1 MDMVALSWARM
12 GWARFL
18 QGDSLV
24 GSQFLD
30 AAGQLSQSGT
40 VANRLARVYEKTGA
54 RDRARHMYALAA
66 AAGGSE
72 SQSSRQ
78 QVMRLNSAGA
88 DKELSQATA
97 ELEKMRTIALPKLA
111 SDTASA
117 RFIFLFDNS
126 TSPDRVQFLDG
137 DDTLR
142 DAAEKFQGMDFPV
155 KFPDVSSIKIIR
167 VGTVSC
173 RNSGCKLEM
182 QLLKSVQENIQPQVA
197 GTPKQ

>member
-1 MDMVALSWARM
+1 M

-30 AAGQLSQSGT
+30 AAWQLSQSGT

-117 RFIFLFDNS
+117 RFI
-126 TSPDRVQFLDG
+126 
-137 DDTLR
+137 
-142 DAAEKFQGMDFPV
+142 
-155 KFPDVSSIKIIR
+155 
-167 VGTVSC
+167 
-173 RNSGCKLEM
+173 
-182 QLLKSVQENIQPQVA
+182 
-197 GTPKQ
+197 